1 MREIIEA
8 NRRSIALQA
17 LSRDA
22 SREANGALLQ
32 SILRV
37 FGHHLSQVE
46 LSGMID
52 WLRERGLVTV
62 REIGGGV
69 SVIRLTQAGLD
80 CAEGR
85 SRVTGVD
92 LPPI

>member
-1 MREIIEA
+1 MRELIEA
-8 NRRSIALQA
+8 NRRSVALQA
-17 LSRDA
+17 LSRDSA
-22 SREANGALLQ
+22 REANGALLR
-32 SILRV
+32 SILQF
-37 FGHHLSQVE
+37 FGHHLSQIEMAGLV
-46 LSGMID
+46 D